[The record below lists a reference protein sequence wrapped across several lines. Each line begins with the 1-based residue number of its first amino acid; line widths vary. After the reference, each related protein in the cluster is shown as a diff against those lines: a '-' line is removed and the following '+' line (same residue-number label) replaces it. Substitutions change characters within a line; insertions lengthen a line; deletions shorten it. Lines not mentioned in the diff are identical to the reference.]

1 MQTRRNNYRNSKFKK
16 ITVSQNIKNSEK
28 ILSVFLVFLIC
39 VIGLL
44 YMSKTV
50 SIATNGYDVK
60 GFERQLGNLQRENQK
75 MIIELADLK
84 AIYNFESE
92 SSNLVA
98 VENDNI
104 EYIISSLG
112 AVAMER

>member
-44 YMSKTV
+44 YMSKAV
-50 SIATNGYDVK
+50 SIATDGYDVK
-60 GFERQLGNLQRENQK
+60 GFEKQLDNLQRENQK

-92 SSNLVA
+92 SSSLVA
-98 VENDNI
+98 VENSNI
-104 EYIISSLG
+104 KYITSSLG

>member
-1 MQTRRNNYRNSKFKK
+1 MQTRRNNYRSSRFKK
-16 ITVSQNIKNSEK
+16 RTVSRNIKSSEK
-28 ILSVFLVFLIC
+28 ILSVFLVLLIC

-44 YMSKTV
+44 YMFKTV
-50 SIATNGYDVK
+50 SIATNGYDVEC
-60 GFERQLGNLQRENQK
+60 FEKQLDDIRRENQK

-84 AIYNFESE
+84 AIYNLESE

-104 EYIISSLG
+104 KYITSSLG
-112 AVAMER
+112 VVAMER